1 VSKNKARLP
10 KEVVA
15 QWPDILKDIEVQ
27 AVPVEYLHSVRITFS
42 DGKVW
47 EIDTNRNPEDVNL
60 EEALESLLDEY
71 EDSISSVDFRLDT
84 EKVKNDI
91 KKRTATFLK
100 KRK

>member
-15 QWPDILKDIEVQ
+15 QWPDILKDIEVH